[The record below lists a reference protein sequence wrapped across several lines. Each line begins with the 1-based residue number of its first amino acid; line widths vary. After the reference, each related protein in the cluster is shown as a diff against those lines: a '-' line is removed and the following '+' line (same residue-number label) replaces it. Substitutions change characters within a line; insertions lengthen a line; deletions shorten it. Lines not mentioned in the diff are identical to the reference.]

1 MATVLIDNEAFKTT
15 LQIVEDFIND
25 DYDAFIENGPTDDIK
40 LITWKMEIY
49 FKKLEGKKKSI
60 VEYYIIS
67 IYKVF
72 KGYMYSYF
80 NGQFGYIERIDN
92 KESDALCRKIK
103 SYNTLTIDFEK
114 NILSKTITVKFICD
128 EIYKTNYSIRN
139 GSFTNFYKYNY
150 LNQLVYIIDK
160 LVGRDSLLSNELYI
174 HNYYKKDGKINEDK
188 KIIFPCVCTEHLKK
202 IIETHY
208 QEILKNI
215 EAYILYCKTEKID
228 IDFKKIVDRITYI
241 KEYVKENYDITLV

>member
-1 MATVLIDNEAFKTT
+1 MATVLVDNEAFKIT
-15 LQIVEDFIND
+15 LQIVEDFISG

-60 VEYYIIS
+60 VEYYMNS
-67 IYKVF
+67 IYKLIKVYLYQ
-72 KGYMYSYF
+72 KNSNGRLSYLGHI
-80 NGQFGYIERIDN
+80 NGSYPHN
-92 KESDALCRKIK
+92 AL
-103 SYNTLTIDFEK
+103 TLDFEK
-114 NILSKTITVKFICD
+114 NIPTKTITIKFICNETCKKLD
-128 EIYKTNYSIRN
+128 GCYKSTYLNHIQCIIKTIKYVKDVYPNCDCAHGYYKPNEIE
-139 GSFTNFYKYNY
+139 FTNKS
-150 LNQLVYIIDK
+150 IK
-160 LVGRDSLLSNELYI
+160 LDDYTVTWLRDI
-174 HNYYKKDGKINEDK
+174 VK
-188 KIIFPCVCTEHLKK
+188 
-202 IIETHY
+202 THY

>member
-1 MATVLIDNEAFKTT
+1 MAFVLVDNGAFKIT

-40 LITWKMEIY
+40 LITWEMEIY

-60 VEYYIIS
+60 VEYYMNP
-67 IYKVF
+67 IYK
-72 KGYMYSYF
+72 
-80 NGQFGYIERIDN
+80 YIEAKLYYLNGDRFSYTEQYGGNETYRDFNALSID
-92 KESDALCRKIK
+92 L
-103 SYNTLTIDFEK
+103 EK
-114 NILSKTITVKFICD
+114 NFLNKTITLKFICD
-128 EIYKTNYSIRN
+128 EKRKNNHCTYLIQIRGVLHLLMSIYKFYNNTNTHKYYEFSGSIVTN
-139 GSFTNFYKYNY
+139 KSFSLDN
-150 LNQLVYIIDK
+150 D
-160 LVGRDSLLSNELYI
+160 DSKVLWL
-174 HNYYKKDGKINEDK
+174 KDIVK
-188 KIIFPCVCTEHLKK
+188 
-202 IIETHY
+202 THY

>member
-1 MATVLIDNEAFKTT
+1 MAIVLIDNEAFKVT

-60 VEYYIIS
+60 VEYYMLS
-67 IYKVF
+67 IYKLIKVYLYQ
-72 KGYMYSYF
+72 KNSNGHISYLGNYSGYYY
-80 NGQFGYIERIDN
+80 N
-92 KESDALCRKIK
+92 AL
-103 SYNTLTIDFEK
+103 TLDFEK
-114 NILSKTITVKFICD
+114 NIPAKTITIKFICNETYKNSNTGYNLTYLYQIQCVLNTIKSMKD
-128 EIYKTNYSIRN
+128 QQYIRECTHSYYKPGEIE
-139 GSFTNFYKYNY
+139 FTNKSINLNY
-150 LNQLVYIIDK
+150 QNVTVTWLKDIIK
-160 LVGRDSLLSNELYI
+160 
-174 HNYYKKDGKINEDK
+174 
-188 KIIFPCVCTEHLKK
+188 
-202 IIETHY
+202 THY

-241 KEYVKENYDITLV
+241 KQYVKDNYDITLV

>member
-1 MATVLIDNEAFKTT
+1 MAIVLIDNEAFKTT

-60 VEYYIIS
+60 VEYYMNS
-67 IYKVF
+67 IYKLIKVYLYQ
-72 KGYMYSYF
+72 KNSYGHISYLGNYSGSYHLF
-80 NGQFGYIERIDN
+80 N
-92 KESDALCRKIK
+92 AL
-103 SYNTLTIDFEK
+103 TLDFEK
-114 NILSKTITVKFICD
+114 NIPAKTITIKFICSETYKYSNGGYNFTYLYQIQCILNTIKSMKDQQYIRECTDSYYKPD
-128 EIYKTNYSIRN
+128 EIE
-139 GSFTNFYKYNY
+139 FTNKSINLGDYTVPWLKD
-150 LNQLVYIIDK
+150 IIK
-160 LVGRDSLLSNELYI
+160 
-174 HNYYKKDGKINEDK
+174 
-188 KIIFPCVCTEHLKK
+188 
-202 IIETHY
+202 THY

-241 KEYVKENYDITLV
+241 KEYVRENYNITLV

>member
-1 MATVLIDNEAFKTT
+1 MATVLIDNEAFKIT

-60 VEYYIIS
+60 VEYYMLS
-67 IYKVF
+67 IYKMIKVNLYQ
-72 KGYMYSYF
+72 KNSYNLISYF
-80 NGQFGYIERIDN
+80 GHKDGSYHYN
-92 KESDALCRKIK
+92 AL
-103 SYNTLTIDFEK
+103 TLDFEK
-114 NILSKTITVKFICD
+114 NIPAKTITIKFICN
-128 EIYKTNYSIRN
+128 ET
-139 GSFTNFYKYNY
+139 YKYNSSGYNFTY
-150 LNQLVYIIDK
+150 LNQIQCIIKTIKQMKDIYP
-160 LVGRDSLLSNELYI
+160 SNYNCA
-174 HNYYKKDGKINEDK
+174 HGYYKLNEIEFTNKSISLDYCN
-188 KIIFPCVCTEHLKK
+188 ITWLKNIVK
-202 IIETHY
+202 THY

-241 KEYVKENYDITLV
+241 KEYVRENYNITLV